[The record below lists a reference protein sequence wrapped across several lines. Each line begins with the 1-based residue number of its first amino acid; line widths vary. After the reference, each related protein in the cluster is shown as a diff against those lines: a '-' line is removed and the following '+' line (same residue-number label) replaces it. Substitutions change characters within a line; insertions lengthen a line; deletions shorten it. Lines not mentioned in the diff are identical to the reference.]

1 MSHTYYEM
9 YVIYYLLFIVYLLSI
24 MDIKL
29 NPETIFLV
37 CSIFPKFKLQSLQEF
52 PVNKSAAR
60 MVEVSGKVDS
70 D

>member
-1 MSHTYYEM
+1 MN
-9 YVIYYLLFIVYLLSI
+9 
-24 MDIKL
+24 IKW
-29 NPETIFLV
+29 NPEIIFLV
-37 CSIFPKFKLQSLQEF
+37 CSIIPKFKLQSLHEF